1 MRIEIVAGGVP
12 DSARMAALTAAA
24 TVAMRGGGPA
34 ADPTPPAYRSR
45 WRRAALL
52 ENTEVPTGIKDN
64 GTPWGGT
71 A

>member
-1 MRIEIVAGGVP
+1 MRLEFVAGGVP
-12 DSARMAALTAAA
+12 DPARMAALAAAA
-24 TVAMRGGGPA
+24 TAMMQNGGPA
-34 ADPTPPAYRSR
+34 ADPTPASYRSR
-45 WRRAALL
+45 WRRVALL